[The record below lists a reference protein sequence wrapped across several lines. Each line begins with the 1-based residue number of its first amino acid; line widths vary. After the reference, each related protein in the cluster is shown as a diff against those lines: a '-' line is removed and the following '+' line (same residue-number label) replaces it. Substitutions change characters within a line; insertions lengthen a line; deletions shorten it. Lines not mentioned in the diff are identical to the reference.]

1 MKTMKTEPMK
11 TLTVSLSSQQV
22 ARLQDAVESGAYASN
37 SEVVRDA
44 LRLWEQ
50 REERRHLELARL
62 RRAYDEGMASGEGRE
77 IDAKTLLAELKAE
90 ARSRG

>member
-1 MKTMKTEPMK
+1 MR
-11 TLTVSLSSQQV
+11 TLTISLSPQQI
-22 ARLQDAVESGAYASN
+22 ARLHDAVESGAYASN

-50 REERRHLELARL
+50 REEVRL
-62 RRAYDEGMASGEGRE
+62 MEIGRLKKAYDEGMASGTGRE